1 MIDLDITSIDTCLIP
16 SVALPWRRLMKMIMK
31 RTILT
36 AAVLTALAF
45 GVVYADN
52 AKTAPAKDSPK
63 PACCAAKN
71 SEQGMGGCCASASG
85 KGGCC
90 KGKKPASLQSPKAAD
105 SRK

>member
-1 MIDLDITSIDTCLIP
+1 
-16 SVALPWRRLMKMIMK
+16 MKTIMK

-36 AAVLTALAF
+36 AAVLTALAI

-52 AKTAPAKDSPK
+52 AKTAPVKGSQK

-71 SEQGMGGCCASASG
+71 SEQA

-90 KGKKPASLQSPKAAD
+90 PMTSAKKCGGKCKPASLQSPKAAD
-105 SRK
+105 GGK